1 MSRAVRPRSESWWG
15 LLLVLSL
22 HCGAIAAVVFMP
34 SPDHKQLVMPSIQ
47 GVLIPA
53 PPAEAVQIPSA
64 RKTPPPEKTPEPP
77 KPQPKPKP
85 KPKPLPKPKNK
96 LPPPPKAPPSEKA
109 ISRKEVAEEQ
119 PAPPPPAPKSA
130 RVAEEDNKALGAPIT
145 PPRHDANP
153 LNNPAPAYPSIS
165 RRLQEEGIVV
175 LELLILPN
183 GTVGEVRIKTSSGF
197 DRLDQTAMKAVKRW
211 RYLPAKRGDK
221 AIPYWYLQPLEFS
234 LNQ

>member
-1 MSRAVRPRSESWWG
+1 MKSAYDSWWG
-15 LLLVLSL
+15 LLLVLAI
-22 HCGAIAAVVFMP
+22 HGGAIAAVVYIP
-34 SPDHKQLVMPSIQ
+34 SPEHKQVVMPSIQ

-53 PPAEAVQIPSA
+53 PPAEAVQLPSE

-77 KPQPKPKP
+77 KPKPKP
-85 KPKPLPKPKNK
+85 KPKPLPKPKPKPK

-109 ISRKEVAEEQ
+109 ISREEQAEEQ
-119 PAPPPPAPKSA
+119 PAPPPPAQKQA
-130 RVAEEDNKALGAPIT
+130 RVSENDNKTLGAPIT

-165 RRLQEEGIVV
+165 RRLKEEGIVV

-183 GTVGEVRIKTSSGF
+183 GAVGEVRIKQSSGF
-197 DRLDQTAMKAVKRW
+197 ERLDKTAMKAVKRW
-211 RYLPAKRGDK
+211 RYLPAKRGDEP
-221 AIPYWYLQPLEFS
+221 IPYWYLQPLEFS